1 MVGGRPLFVLGGFR
15 PESSPTA
22 MYRYDP
28 VDRLIV
34 EERVAQFR
42 DQTARYLAG
51 LIDEDAF
58 KPLRLQNGLYI
69 QRYAPMLRV
78 AIPYGVLSSDQL
90 RVLASIARRY
100 DRGYGH
106 FTTRQN
112 LQYNWVKVEDVPDI
126 LAELAGI
133 NMHAIQTSGSC
144 VRNVTTDAFAGAAAD
159 EIVDPRPYCELIRQ
173 WSTLHPEFAHLPRKF
188 KVAFNGAKEDRAAT
202 PVHDLAF
209 DLYRDDAG
217 EVRLIVKVGGGQ
229 GRTPRLASIIKRDL
243 HWSEML
249 TYSEA
254 VLRAYNR
261 IGRRD
266 NIFKARIKILVEALG
281 AEAFAREVD
290 QEWEHLR
297 SGPNTLTH
305 EALDRVARYFVDPAL
320 QTWSEL
326 APRKLPVDVKFR
338 AWSKQNVTKH
348 RHPDYA
354 AVTVSLKRIDIAP
367 GDATADEMDALA
379 ALADRYSF
387 GEIRVTHTQNLV
399 LPHVARAELHALWS
413 ALDALGFGRGNIG
426 LASDIICCPGGD
438 FCSLANAKSIP
449 LSAAIAA
456 KLAPIEDELGA
467 LAIKVSGCINAC
479 AHHHVGHIGVLGVEK
494 AGEDWYQ
501 ILLGGR
507 ADGEGRLGVL
517 IGKAVRQEDVPQI
530 IDRLARHY
538 LNIRRPGETFIEAVE
553 RLGAAAFKAALDVEE
568 PVAA

>member
-1 MVGGRPLFVLGGFR
+1 
-15 PESSPTA
+15 
-22 MYRYDP
+22 MYRYDA

-42 DQTARYLAG
+42 DQTQRYLAG

-69 QRYAPMLRV
+69 QRYAPMLRI

-90 RVLASIARRY
+90 RVLANIARKY
-100 DRGYGH
+100 DRSYAH

-112 LQYNWVKVEDVPDI
+112 LQYNWVKVEEVPDI
-126 LAELAGI
+126 LADLAKI

-144 VRNVTTDAFAGAAAD
+144 VRNVTTDAFAGVAAD
-159 EIVDPRPYCELIRQ
+159 EIVDPRPYCELMRQ

-202 PVHDLAF
+202 PVHDLSF

-290 QEWEHLR
+290 EDWGRLR
-297 SGPNTLTH
+297 NGPNTLTQD
-305 EALDRVARYFVDPAL
+305 ALNRVAQYFVDPPLKA
-320 QTWSEL
+320 EA
-326 APRKLPVDVKFR
+326 APRATLAINSHFR
-338 AWSKQNVTKH
+338 AWKTRNVTAH
-348 RHPDYA
+348 HNADYA
-354 AVTVSLKRIDIAP
+354 AVTISLKRAGIAP
-367 GDATADEMDALA
+367 GDATSDEMDFIAD
-379 ALADRYSF
+379 LADRYSF
-387 GEIRVTHTQNLV
+387 NEVRVSYHQNLI
-399 LPHVARAELHALWS
+399 LPHVERARLQDLFGELDTRGLARA
-413 ALDALGFGRGNIG
+413 NID

-449 LSAAIAA
+449 LSAAIAG
-456 KLAPIEDELGA
+456 KLAPIEDDLGPI
-467 LAIKVSGCINAC
+467 AINVSGCINAC

-501 ILLGGR
+501 VLVGGR
-507 ADGEGRLGVL
+507 PTGAGRLGVL
-517 IGKAVRQEDVPQI
+517 IGKAVREEDVPGI

-538 LNIRRPGETFIEAVE
+538 LAVRFAGESFIAAVE
-553 RLGAAAFKAALDVEE
+553 RLGVDDFKAALSAEE
-568 PVAA
+568 NAAA

>member
-1 MVGGRPLFVLGGFR
+1 
-15 PESSPTA
+15 
-22 MYRYDP
+22 MYRYDA

-34 EERVAQFR
+34 EERVAQYR
-42 DQTARYLAG
+42 DQTQRYLAG

-69 QRYAPMLRV
+69 QRYAPMLRI
-78 AIPYGVLSSDQL
+78 AIPYGVLSSAQL
-90 RVLASIARRY
+90 RTLASISRRY

-112 LQYNWVKVEDVPDI
+112 IQFNWVKVEEVPDI
-126 LAELAGI
+126 LAELAAI

-144 VRNVTTDAFAGAAAD
+144 VRNVTTDAFAGVAAD
-159 EIVDPRPYCELIRQ
+159 EIVDPRPYCELMRQ

-209 DLYRDDAG
+209 DLYRDAEG

-229 GRTPRLASIIKRDL
+229 GRTPRLASVIKRDL
-243 HWSEML
+243 HWSELL

-266 NIFKARIKILVEALG
+266 NIYKARIKILVETLG
-281 AEAFAREVD
+281 AETFAREVEAD
-290 QEWEHLR
+290 WAHLR
-297 SGPNTLTH
+297 DGPNTLTPQ
-305 EALDRVARYFVDPAL
+305 ALARVAAHFDDPTL
-320 QTWSEL
+320 D
-326 APRKLPVDVKFR
+326 APLENTRRLPIAAGFR
-338 AWSKQNVTKH
+338 AWRQRNVVGH
-348 RHPDYA
+348 RNPDYA
-354 AVTVSLKRIDIAP
+354 AVVVSLKRENIAP
-367 GDATADEMDALA
+367 GDATADEMDQ
-379 ALADRYSF
+379 LADLAERFSF
-387 GEIRVTHTQNLV
+387 GEIRVTHQQNLV
-399 LPHVARAELHALWS
+399 LPNVSRARLQDLWLELEAQS
-413 ALDALGFGRGNIG
+413 LGRANIG

-456 KLAPIEDELGA
+456 QLASIEDEIGA

-501 ILLGGR
+501 VLLGGR
-507 ADGEGRLGVL
+507 ADGEGKLGVL
-517 IGKAVRQEDVPQI
+517 IGKAVRAEDVPLLI
-530 IDRLARHY
+530 ERLARHY
-538 LNIRRPGETFIEAVE
+538 LAVRRSGESFIDAVE
-553 RLGAAAFKAALDVEE
+553 RLGADAFKAALRVEE
-568 PVAA
+568 EASA